1 VGTHTLKVTASGY
14 NNYEKSFTS
23 PTDYNRFKQFGDCG
37 AGVFVYVQMT
47 PSTTQ
52 KSNTKS
58 STNQINT
65 ATGQNNQKSN
75 TQTGS
80 LKVASDA
87 MPTEVYWDNRYI
99 GNIIAGPGGI
109 NTISGITAGQHTVR
123 FVNKGTKIEKTYN
136 IVIKDNSAYISNKK
150 ITQLVAYF
158 YGTLGLVKIQEI

>member
-1 VGTHTLKVTASGY
+1 VRKVVITLAALLIASFLILSPVMAATQSTAKLTSSSTPKPTSKPIKSGCTNAWGDPCVTQCPIQIRILSLPLTANIYVDNQFKGYTDSILLNLPVGTHTLKVTASGY

-65 ATGQNNQKSN
+65 ATGQNNQK
-75 TQTGS
+75 
-80 LKVASDA
+80 
-87 MPTEVYWDNRYI
+87 
-99 GNIIAGPGGI
+99 
-109 NTISGITAGQHTVR
+109 
-123 FVNKGTKIEKTYN
+123 
-136 IVIKDNSAYISNKK
+136 
-150 ITQLVAYF
+150 
-158 YGTLGLVKIQEI
+158 